1 MIIYGKQVVLHV
13 LEKHPNLI
21 EEVMFSKDIEPKLFK
36 RFTSLNKKII
46 KLDNKKAQALAK
58 GGNHQGFFLKLEEF
72 STVSLKDIKDSSF
85 VVVLDG
91 LTDVGNIGAI
101 CRSAYSL
108 GVDAIIACNVK
119 QLNYEAIARTS
130 TGALLDL
137 PFCHFPNI
145 LDAANELKQIGFTLF
160 GASMDGEDLKSF
172 KSNDEKIALFLGSEG
187 EGLTNKIQKKLDYKV
202 SIEMSNNFD
211 SLNVSVAAGILIY
224 NLKN

>member
-13 LEKHPNLI
+13 LDKHPNLI

-46 KLDNKKAQALAK
+46 KLDNKKAQSLAK
-58 GGNHQGFFLKLEEF
+58 GGNHQGFFLKLKDYE
-72 STVSLKDIKDSSF
+72 TQDLKALKDSNFI
-85 VVVLDG
+85 VVLDG

-130 TGALLDL
+130 SGALLDL

-145 LDAANELKQIGFTLF
+145 LDLANELKHSNFKLI
-160 GASMDGEDLKSF
+160 GASLDGVKLKDFNS
-172 KSNDEKIALFLGSEG
+172 KDKKIALFLGSEG
-187 EGLTNKIQKKLDYKV
+187 EGLSNKVIKKLDYKV